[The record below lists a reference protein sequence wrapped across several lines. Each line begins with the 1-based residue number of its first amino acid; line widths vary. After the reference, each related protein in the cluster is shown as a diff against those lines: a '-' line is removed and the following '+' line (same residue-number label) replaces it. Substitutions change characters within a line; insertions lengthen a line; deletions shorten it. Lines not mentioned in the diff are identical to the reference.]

1 MRTEGAGLSSVGKV
15 RENNEDFF
23 QILPMHDLYLLADGM
38 GAHAAGEVASRMAV
52 ETIAHYLTDKE
63 VTWPVDVKREA
74 APADRLAYAIRKANV
89 RVFESARSES
99 MWRDMGTTVV
109 ALQLAGDRIDIAH
122 VGDSRA
128 YRWRRGALECLTRD
142 HSLAA
147 ESPEQFAK
155 YAEVFGRQ
163 RLKNIVT
170 RAIGVEHA
178 VEIDTLEEQAL
189 VGDRYLLCSDGLTG
203 MLEDAEIATLLT
215 RNGGNLESLCQTLVA
230 SANERGGKDNIT
242 VILVGVVEQP

>member
-1 MRTEGAGLSSVGKV
+1 MRTAGAGLSSVGRV

-23 QILPMHDLYLLADGM
+23 QILPAHNLYLLADGM
-38 GAHAAGEVASRMAV
+38 GAHAAGEIASRMAV
-52 ETIAHYLTDKE
+52 ETIARYLTDKE
-63 VTWPVDVKREA
+63 VTWPVDLKREA
-74 APADRLAYAIRKANV
+74 APADRLVYAIRKANA
-89 RVFESARSES
+89 RVFESARGEPK
-99 MWRDMGTTVV
+99 WRDMGTTVV

-128 YRWRRGALECLTRD
+128 YRWRGGALQCLTRD

-170 RAIGVEHA
+170 RAIGVEHT
-178 VEIDTLEEQAL
+178 VEVDSFEEQAHA
-189 VGDRYLLCSDGLTG
+189 GDRYLLCSDGLTG
-203 MLEDAEIATLLT
+203 MLDDGEIATLLS
-215 RNGGNLESLCQTLVA
+215 RNGGNLESLCQKLVA
-230 SANERGGKDNIT
+230 SANERGGRDNIT
-242 VILVGVVEQP
+242 VVLVEVVAVP